1 MEQTMK
7 KILFIIINMIC
18 CTVAIAQNDSLTTDT
33 QSEGKNGSKAL
44 TTSMNEGNLSKG
56 KADSAYMNNDYV
68 SAIQY
73 YEDLLKERGEAAD
86 VYYNLGN
93 SYYKADN
100 IAKAILNYER
110 ALLLR
115 PGDNDIRF
123 NLEMAR
129 SKTVDKINPVSEMF
143 FVSWIKS
150 FMNIMGADG
159 WAKWAIISFILLIL
173 SLILFI
179 FSKRVVFKK
188 IGFSTA
194 ILFFILVIVTNIF
207 AFRQKKALT
216 DRIDAIVISPSITV
230 KSTPTEGGT
239 DLFIL
244 HEGHKVSIKDNSM
257 KGWKEII
264 LEDGNVG
271 WIPSTAIEII

>member
-1 MEQTMK
+1 MAVAQT
-7 KILFIIINMIC
+7 
-18 CTVAIAQNDSLTTDT
+18 DSLTTDT
-33 QSEGKNGSKAL
+33 QSEVKDGSKTLAAL
-44 TTSMNEGNLSKG
+44 DGSNLTKG

-86 VYYNLGN
+86 IYYNLGN

-110 ALLLR
+110 ALLLK

-129 SKTVDKINPVSEMF
+129 SKTVDKVNPISEMF
-143 FVSWIKS
+143 FVTWIKS
-150 FMNIMGADG
+150 LMNSMGADKWG
-159 WAKWAIISFILLIL
+159 KWAIASFILFIL

-179 FSKRVVFKK
+179 FGKRVIFKK
-188 IGFSTA
+188 VGFSTA
-194 ILFFILVIVTNIF
+194 LLFFILVIVTNIF
-207 AFRQKKALT
+207 AFQQKKFQT
-216 DRIDAIVISPSITV
+216 DRINAIVISPSITV

-257 KGWKEII
+257 KGWKEIA

-271 WIPSTAIEII
+271 WIPSAAIEII

>member
-1 MEQTMK
+1 MK
-7 KILFIIINMIC
+7 KILFIIFNVIFCIMA
-18 CTVAIAQNDSLTTDT
+18 VAQTDSLTTDT
-33 QSEGKNGSKAL
+33 QSEVKDGSKTLAAL
-44 TTSMNEGNLSKG
+44 DGSNLTKG

-86 VYYNLGN
+86 IYYNLGN

-110 ALLLR
+110 ALLLK

-129 SKTVDKINPVSEMF
+129 SKTVDKVNPISEMF
-143 FVSWIKS
+143 FVTWIKS
-150 FMNIMGADG
+150 LMNSMGADKWG
-159 WAKWAIISFILLIL
+159 KWAIASFILFIL

-179 FSKRVVFKK
+179 FGKRVIFKK
-188 IGFSTA
+188 VGFSTA
-194 ILFFILVIVTNIF
+194 LLFFILVIVTNIF
-207 AFRQKKALT
+207 AFQQKKFQT
-216 DRIDAIVISPSITV
+216 DRINAIVISPSITV

-257 KGWKEII
+257 KGWKEIA

-271 WIPSTAIEII
+271 WIPSAAIEII